1 MNETILNK
9 LFLKRFC
16 LPINT
21 DIDSYELGENSN
33 NLRKTNICGN
43 YNHISCILKGK
54 RQRILS
60 FGINTMGNSITNTT
74 GIHAETDAISKLLP
88 LRKKKLEN
96 IDILVIR
103 ISPTNKIQSSK
114 PCYHCIEMMKR
125 YPMKRGYQIQH
136 IYYSNTYGEIIKTTL
151 RELDNEEKHISQH
164 YRNKAK
170 QIHSKIVL

>member
-1 MNETILNK
+1 L
-9 LFLKRFC
+9 

-43 YNHISCILKGK
+43 YNHISCVLKGK

-60 FGINTMGNSITNTT
+60 FGINTLGNSITNTV

-114 PCYHCIEMMKR
+114 PCYHCIEMMKC
-125 YPMKRGYQIQH
+125 YPMKKGYQIQN

-151 RELDNEEKHISQH
+151 RELDNDEKHISQH